1 MYSEIIKFLGGQFL
15 WTVRILLIHGGASV
29 FCLSRKSKSL
39 NIFISSGMYIRGLG
53 LPAKTTKVKPS
64 RILMISQYSNFKTVI
79 WICSLPNISLC
90 PTVILYLKILSL
102 IWRTICWLFNLLNLF
117 DRKDLNKTLL
127 YFYFK
132 QPHDIL

>member
-29 FCLSRKSKSL
+29 FSLSRKSKSL

-64 RILMISQYSNFKTVI
+64 RILMISQYNMIVHALQT
-79 WICSLPNISLC
+79 CM
-90 PTVILYLKILSL
+90 
-102 IWRTICWLFNLLNLF
+102 
-117 DRKDLNKTLL
+117 
-127 YFYFK
+127 
-132 QPHDIL
+132 